1 MNIFTRHFIHIYFL
15 VEFEILF
22 YIYYVMPYEKSLI
35 YGLFKIDLV
44 NSIIPKT
51 NITDVFNK
59 QCDGYNHEF
68 DKYNEKL
75 IMNCLY
81 FIIFLNVVLVGIFLN
96 DIVNIYRTY
105 TELASSPKKRKF
117 NSSSSLVSFG
127 SLNNMADYKKNDDT
141 EKPKLEIAT
150 ITLEH
155 VEDIFFIYYWKYSDF
170 LVEINK
176 TIQFIILV
184 GIFEYIFFKSV
195 VNKYKIVNSKTL
207 MCKMLDELND

>member
-1 MNIFTRHFIHIYFL
+1 
-15 VEFEILF
+15 
-22 YIYYVMPYEKSLI
+22 
-35 YGLFKIDLV
+35 
-44 NSIIPKT
+44 
-51 NITDVFNK
+51 
-59 QCDGYNHEF
+59 
-68 DKYNEKL
+68 
-75 IMNCLY
+75 
-81 FIIFLNVVLVGIFLN
+81 
-96 DIVNIYRTY
+96 
-105 TELASSPKKRKF
+105 
-117 NSSSSLVSFG
+117 
-127 SLNNMADYKKNDDT
+127 MADYKKNDDT

>member
-1 MNIFTRHFIHIYFL
+1 M
-15 VEFEILF
+15 VEFEVLF

-35 YGLFKIDLV
+35 YGLFKIEPV

-59 QCDGYNHEF
+59 RCHGYNHEF
-68 DKYNEKL
+68 DKYNDKL

-96 DIVNIYRTY
+96 DIVNVYRKY
-105 TELASSPKKRKF
+105 TDIAISPKKRKF

-127 SLNNMADYKKNDDT
+127 SLNNMADYKKNDDS
-141 EKPKLEIAT
+141 EKPKLEVVT
-150 ITLEH
+150 IPLEPA
-155 VEDIFFIYYWKYSDF
+155 EDTFYIYYWKYSDF

-176 TIQFIILV
+176 TTQFIILV

-207 MCKMLDELND
+207 ICKMLDELNN